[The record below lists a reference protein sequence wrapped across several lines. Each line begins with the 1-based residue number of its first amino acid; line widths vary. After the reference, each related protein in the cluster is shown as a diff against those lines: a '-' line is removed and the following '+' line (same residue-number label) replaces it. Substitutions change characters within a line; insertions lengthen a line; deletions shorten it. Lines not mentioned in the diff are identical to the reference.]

1 MRGVRRGLCLLLAPL
16 FSLALLG
23 SAELF
28 LVTAEGV
35 NLRRGP
41 GVETPVIGRVSRG
54 MVFAPQEEGGGW
66 VKVVFPDKG
75 KNLEGYLFENYLQ
88 RLDGSLPLTAAK
100 VKAIPWARIHLDER
114 KDSPVVALF
123 PEGTPVQLLGTDDK
137 EMLPLLGEVGGYR
150 WFGFI
155 HKDLV
160 EPTLTLEAQ

>member
-1 MRGVRRGLCLLLAPL
+1 MRGVRRGLCLLLASL
-16 FSLALLG
+16 FSLVLLR
-23 SAELF
+23 SEELF

-35 NLRRGP
+35 NLRGGP

-54 MVFAPQEEGGGW
+54 MVFVSQEEGGGW
-66 VKVVFPDKG
+66 VKVSFPGKG
-75 KNLEGYLFENYLQ
+75 KTLEGYLFEDYLQ

-100 VKAIPWARIHLDER
+100 VKAIPWARIHSDER

-123 PEGTPVQLLGTDDK
+123 PEGTTVQLLGTGDK
-137 EMLPLLGEVGGYR
+137 EMLPLLGEAGGYR

-160 EPTLTLEAQ
+160 EPILTLETE